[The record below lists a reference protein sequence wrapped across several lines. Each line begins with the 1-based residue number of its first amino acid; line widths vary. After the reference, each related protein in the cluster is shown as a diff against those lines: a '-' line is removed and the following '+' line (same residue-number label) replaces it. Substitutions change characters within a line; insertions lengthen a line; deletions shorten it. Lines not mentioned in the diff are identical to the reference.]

1 MVDKARELDKKA
13 TQLRRGRGGWM
24 YWASVGVAELQQPE
38 GRIRGLGLVVPV
50 RGTVE

>member
-1 MVDKARELDKKA
+1 MVYKARELDKKA

-24 YWASVGVAELQQPE
+24 YWASVGVAELAALK
-38 GRIRGLGLVVPV
+38 GRIRGLGLEVPV